1 MKNTHPGDQIDTST
15 LQVHSAAATHIA
27 NVCVGTV

>member
-1 MKNTHPGDQIDTST
+1 MKNTLSGDQIDAST
-15 LQVHSAAATHIA
+15 LYGAVVTRIA

>member
-1 MKNTHPGDQIDTST
+1 MKNTLSGDQIDTST
-15 LQVHSAAATHIA
+15 LQVHSATATHIA